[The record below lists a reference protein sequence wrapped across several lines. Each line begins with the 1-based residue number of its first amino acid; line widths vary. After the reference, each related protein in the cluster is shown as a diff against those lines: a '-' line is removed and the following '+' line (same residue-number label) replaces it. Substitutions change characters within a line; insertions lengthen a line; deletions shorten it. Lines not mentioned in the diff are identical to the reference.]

1 MEVKQIGQI
10 INTISGEILGRTDL
24 VTEDLSNI
32 VDAGTAIFN
41 ADAVD
46 NYVRKLVDHIGRMVF
61 VDRVYRGSAP
71 SVLMDGWE
79 FGSVL
84 QKVSVDLPEAEEN
97 ESFELEAFTSYDP
110 NIFYKAT
117 VSAKFF
123 NSRTTFEVPI
133 SFAQK
138 QVKESFSNALQMN
151 SFFSMLYVAVENSMT
166 VKLDALI
173 MRTINNFI
181 AETIYS
187 EYSAGN
193 HSASSGVRA
202 VNLLKLYKDE
212 HADAANLTAEQAIKT
227 PEFIRFASYQMGLY
241 VDRMRVM
248 STLFNVGGM
257 ERFTPTD
264 RLHAV
269 LLSDFEKA
277 ASVYLQSDTFHEMY
291 TRLPNAETVPYW
303 QGPGDGYAFGDVSK
317 INIKTSGDHTVEVS
331 GILGFFFD
339 RDALGVSNMDRRT
352 TTNWNPK
359 AEFYTNWAKMDA
371 GYFNDFNEQ
380 GVVFFAA

>member
-1 MEVKQIGQI
+1 MEVKQIAQV

-24 VTEDLSNI
+24 VNEDLSNI
-32 VDAGTAIFN
+32 VDAGDQIFR

-46 NYVRKLVDHIGRMVF
+46 NYVRKLVDQIGRMVF

-84 QKVSVDLPEAEEN
+84 EKVSVDLPDAEEN

-110 NIFYKAT
+110 NIFYKAK

-123 NSRTTFEVPI
+123 NSRTTFEVPM
-133 SFAQK
+133 SFAYK
-138 QVKESFSNALQMN
+138 QVRESFTSALQMN
-151 SFFSMLYVAVENSMT
+151 AFFSMLYVAVENSMT
-166 VKLDALI
+166 VKLDSLI
-173 MRTINNFI
+173 MRTITNFI
-181 AETIYS
+181 GETIYS
-187 EYSAGN
+187 EFTTANYGEA
-193 HSASSGVRA
+193 SGVRA
-202 VNLLKLYKDE
+202 VNLLKLFKDSNPGNE
-212 HADAANLTAEQAIKT
+212 NLTPVEAIKE
-227 PEFIRFASYQMGLY
+227 PEFIRFASYTMGLY
-241 VDRMRVM
+241 VDRLRVM
-248 STLFNVGGM
+248 STLFNIGGM

-303 QGPGDGYAFGDVSK
+303 QAPGTGYGFDDVSK
-317 INIKTSGDHTVEVS
+317 IKVKTTGGHTVEVG